1 MSELL
6 NGFSFIVWHL
16 IAGITIG
23 LVWFALLKYIRG
35 GG

>member
-6 NGFSFIVWHL
+6 DMLGFIVWHL

-35 GG
+35 GD